1 MPSSFSAPGGPPA
14 PQPPRGQP
22 DAREGKSLLPL
33 QGLGWVPCL
42 LSPSATRLGAG
53 SAGGCSAAGS
63 RDVVLHGAAVP

>member
-1 MPSSFSAPGGPPA
+1 M
-14 PQPPRGQP
+14 
-22 DAREGKSLLPL
+22 LLPL

-42 LSPSATRLGAG
+42 LSPSATGLGAG